1 MKLRDFGAIILLGS
15 IWGASYLF
23 IKLGVAV
30 MPPATFVLGR
40 VVIAGLV
47 SLTILRARGM
57 PLPKTRAVWAT
68 FAVMGLLNGAI
79 PYTLIMVSVAVA
91 ATSRLGL
98 PCTRCSPPPGRR
110 AGVRWSS
117 RTGRRSCDSHLARAL
132 SSASSSSRMVN
143 VTTPSQANRVAW
155 GCCI

>member
-47 SLTILRARGM
+47 SLAIMKARRI
-57 PLPKTRAVWAT
+57 PLPNTRAVWAT

-79 PYTLIMVSVAVA
+79 PYSLI
-91 ATSRLGL
+91 TI
-98 PCTRCSPPPGRR
+98 P
-110 AGVRWSS
+110 
-117 RTGRRSCDSHLARAL
+117 
-132 SSASSSSRMVN
+132 VN
-143 VTTPSQANRVAW
+143 QLH
-155 GCCI
+155 

>member
-47 SLTILRARGM
+47 SL
-57 PLPKTRAVWAT
+57 
-68 FAVMGLLNGAI
+68 AI
-79 PYTLIMVSVAVA
+79 MNAHPA
-91 ATSRLGL
+91 AQHAGRLGHL
-98 PCTRCSPPPGRR
+98 RRHGPPQRR
-110 AGVRWSS
+110 
-117 RTGRRSCDSHLARAL
+117 DSL
-132 SSASSSSRMVN
+132 
-143 VTTPSQANRVAW
+143 
-155 GCCI
+155 